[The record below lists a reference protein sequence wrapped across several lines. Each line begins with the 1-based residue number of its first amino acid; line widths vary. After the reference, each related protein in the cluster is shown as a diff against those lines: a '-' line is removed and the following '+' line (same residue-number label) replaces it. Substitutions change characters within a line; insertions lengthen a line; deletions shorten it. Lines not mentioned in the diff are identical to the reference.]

1 MAVQQVDH
9 RRCIGCRTCVV
20 TCPTDVFR
28 LDADTDR
35 AVAKYPGECQICH
48 MCENYCPVG
57 AITITS
63 DKTIPIFTCW
73 G

>member
-9 RRCIGCRTCVV
+9 RRCIGCKTCVV

-28 LDADTDR
+28 LDADTKR
-35 AVAKYPGECQICH
+35 AVAKYPSECQICH

-57 AITITS
+57 AISITS
-63 DKTIPIFTCW
+63 DKTVPIFTCW

>member
-1 MAVQQVDH
+1 MAVQNTDP
-9 RRCIGCRTCVV
+9 RRCMGCKTCVM

-28 LDADTDR
+28 YDEESEQAI
-35 AVAKYPGECQICH
+35 AAYPSECQICH
-48 MCENYCPVG
+48 MCANVCPVG

-63 DKTIPIFTCW
+63 DKATPILTAW